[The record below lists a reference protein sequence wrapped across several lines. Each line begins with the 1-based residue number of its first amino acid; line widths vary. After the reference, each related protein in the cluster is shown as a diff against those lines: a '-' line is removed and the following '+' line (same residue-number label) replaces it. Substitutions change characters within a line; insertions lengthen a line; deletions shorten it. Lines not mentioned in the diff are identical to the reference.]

1 MAVSDSIWDLPWTIW
16 AVAIFGSLSSAGFGF
31 DQAWWASIMSSQ
43 QFASRFGHYSHV
55 QGAWVL
61 SDRQQSL
68 GTGLGYAG
76 VILGLLCATPLNE
89 RFGRKKSLWIQSAVV
104 SVGVVIES
112 TCETSYAQFL
122 VGKAVVYFGG
132 GIASNVIPVYQGE
145 CAPQALRG
153 VMAGTYNVFLMVGGL
168 VAALIVY
175 LCRHIPGDW
184 AWRGVVVAQIAI
196 PVLNWISLPILPES
210 PYWLMQRGRRDEAG
224 VSLARLRGIPLA
236 DARVEVARLQQQQQL
251 QKQQQQHQED
261 QQQPDESSSS
271 WSLCFTNPIHHR
283 RTIIY
288 VGAQVFQQAQGIS
301 FVANYQAVF
310 LQQIGFRQVLLMS
323 VIVYV
328 IGIAGNLTGVA
339 IADRLG
345 RRLVLLVSAALLG
358 ACMLTIGGLTCTPT
372 DNYGRQV
379 GAVVMLMLWFFTF
392 QSTWGPLAW
401 VLTAEV
407 PPAAAVREKMVTL
420 AGFAAYGTGL
430 AIVFVQPYT
439 QAAIGGSVAF
449 IYGGLSVVATAFV
462 WFVVPELKQRSLEEI
477 DEMFAERV
485 SARAFGTYRCQGVLS
500 RNEVKGKSGSLEE
513 ECVEML

>member
-1 MAVSDSIWDLPWTIW
+1 MAAPDSIRNLPWLIW

-43 QFASRFGHYSHV
+43 QFARRFGHYSPP
-55 QGAWVL
+55 QETWVL

-89 RFGRKKSLWIQSAVV
+89 RFGRKNSLWIQSAVV
-104 SVGVVIES
+104 SVGVIIES
-112 TCETSYAQFL
+112 TCKTSYAQFL

-153 VMAGTYNVFLMVGGL
+153 VMAGTYNVFLMAGGL

-175 LCRHIPGDW
+175 LCRHI
-184 AWRGVVVAQIAI
+184 AI
-196 PVLNWISLPILPES
+196 PLLNWISLPLLPES
-210 PYWLMQRGRRDEAG
+210 PYWLMHRGRLDEAG
-224 VSLARLRGIPLA
+224 VSLARLRGISLA
-236 DARVEVARLQQQQQL
+236 DAKLEVARLQQQQQ
-251 QKQQQQHQED
+251 QQQSQKPQQNQGQHH
-261 QQQPDESSSS
+261 DESSS
-271 WSLCFTNPIHHR
+271 WAVCFTNPIYRR
-283 RTIIY
+283 RTAIC

-323 VIVYV
+323 VVVYV
-328 IGIAGNLTGVA
+328 IGIAGNLAGVA
-339 IADRLG
+339 VTDRLG
-345 RRLVLLVSAALLG
+345 RRLVLLVSAALLA

-379 GAVVMLMLWFFTF
+379 GAVVMLMLWFFIF

-401 VLTAEV
+401 VIAAEV

-430 AIVFVQPYT
+430 VIVFVNPYT

-449 IYGGLSVVATAFV
+449 IYGGLSVVATVFV

-485 SARAFGTYRCQGVLS
+485 SARAFGRPFYKYRYYRLYDYTT
-500 RNEVKGKSGSLEE
+500 
-513 ECVEML
+513 